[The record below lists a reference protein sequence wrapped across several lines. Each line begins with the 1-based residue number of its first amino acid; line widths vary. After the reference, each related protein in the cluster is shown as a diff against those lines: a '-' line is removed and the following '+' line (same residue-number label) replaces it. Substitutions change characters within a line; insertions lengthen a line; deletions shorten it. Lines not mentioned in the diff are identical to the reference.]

1 MNYNKNPLTPHLQV
15 YKWHISSLLSIT
27 HRIVGVLNFFSII
40 IFCIWLILY
49 KVDQSTFQNIASFFT
64 TKTGKFLILSIC
76 WSYSFF
82 ILNEI
87 RHLAWDLGYGFE
99 LKTANLSGL
108 AVFFGSLLPLKLWLI
123 LNIASIFQ
131 NDASLI
137 IEFIASQPSKLIFS
151 LFLVVFFFFFSLTI
165 SEIFE
170 DYINNE
176 KIKNVA
182 NKFLYLFAIL
192 FSLITLFS
200 IYNL

>member
-1 MNYNKNPLTPHLQV
+1 M
-15 YKWHISSLLSIT
+15 HIST
-27 HRIVGVLNFFSII
+27 KKW
-40 IFCIWLILY
+40 IFT
-49 KVDQSTFQNIASFFT
+49 KVSSAI
-64 TKTGKFLILSIC
+64 
-76 WSYSFF
+76 
-82 ILNEI
+82 
-87 RHLAWDLGYGFE
+87 
-99 LKTANLSGL
+99 
-108 AVFFGSLLPLKLWLI
+108 LLPLKFWLI
-123 LNIASIFQ
+123 LNISSIFQ

-182 NKFLYLFAIL
+182 NKLVYIFAIL
-192 FSLITLFS
+192 LSLVTIIT